1 MSSPRTNTPK
11 SQRQLQA
18 IFAFALVVQLSLSI
32 GHTQQLQRGV
42 SVQMARTTNAA
53 AYPAADDADAWIVAV
68 TAEGNL
74 YFGVKPVTPEQ
85 LLEKM
90 EATPRLRDAR
100 LYIKADARS
109 TFSSLKTA
117 LGPARSAQ
125 FENAVLLTSQPE
137 SHNQAGLV
145 PPQGINVEIVP
156 QKSGAIDVRISR
168 QADASQLMVN
178 GKTVPWS
185 NLEGTLKNL
194 VRGRDQVVQVEAN
207 DTVPFAD
214 VIRVLDEACKTG
226 AKLAVPSYH
235 SL

>member
-1 MSSPRTNTPK
+1 MNSIRMNTPN
-11 SQRQLQA
+11 SLSNRTLGL
-18 IFAFALVVQLSLSI
+18 ALVISLALGIS
-32 GHTQQLQRGV
+32 GAQQLRRGV
-42 SVQMARTTNAA
+42 SVQMAQTRNAVS
-53 AYPAADDADAWIVAV
+53 YPDADNANAWIVAV
-68 TAEGNL
+68 TADGRL

-90 EATPRLRDAR
+90 EATPHLRDAR
-100 LYIKADARS
+100 LYIKADAHS
-109 TFSSLKTA
+109 TFSSLRTA

-137 SHNQAGLV
+137 SHSHAGLV
-145 PPQGINVEIVP
+145 LPQGINVEIVP

-168 QADASQLMVN
+168 QAEASQLMVN
-178 GKTVPWS
+178 GKTIVWS
-185 NLEGTLKNL
+185 ELEGTLKNL
-194 VRGRDQVVQVEAN
+194 VRGRDQVVQVEAS
-207 DTVPFAD
+207 DAVPFAD

>member
-1 MSSPRTNTPK
+1 MNSIRMNTPN
-11 SQRQLQA
+11 SLSNRTLGL
-18 IFAFALVVQLSLSI
+18 ALVISLALGIS
-32 GHTQQLQRGV
+32 GAQQLRRGV
-42 SVQMARTTNAA
+42 SVQMAQTRNAVS
-53 AYPAADDADAWIVAV
+53 YPDADNANAWIVAV
-68 TAEGNL
+68 TADGRL

-90 EATPRLRDAR
+90 EATPHLRDAR
-100 LYIKADARS
+100 LYIKADAHS
-109 TFSSLKTA
+109 TFSSLRTA

-125 FENAVLLTSQPE
+125 FENAVLLTAQPE
-137 SHNQAGLV
+137 SHSQAGLV
-145 PPQGINVEIVP
+145 PPQGISVEIVP

>member
-1 MSSPRTNTPK
+1 MSSIRTNTPE

-53 AYPAADDADAWIVAV
+53 AYPSADDADGWIVAV

-100 LYIKADARS
+100 LYIKADAHS
-109 TFSSLKTA
+109 TFSSLRTA

-125 FENAVLLTSQPE
+125 FENAVLLTAQPE
-137 SHNQAGLV
+137 SHSQAGLV
-145 PPQGINVEIVP
+145 PPQGISVEIVP
-156 QKSGAIDVRISR
+156 QKSGAIDVHISM
-168 QADASQLMVN
+168 QAGVSQLMVN
-178 GKTVPWS
+178 GKTIAWS
-185 NLEGTLKNL
+185 DLEGTLKNL
-194 VRGRDQVVQVEAN
+194 VRGRDQVVQVEAK
-207 DTVPFAD
+207 DAVPFAD
-214 VIRVLDEACKTG
+214 LIRVLDEARKTG
-226 AKLAVPSYH
+226 AKFAVPSYH